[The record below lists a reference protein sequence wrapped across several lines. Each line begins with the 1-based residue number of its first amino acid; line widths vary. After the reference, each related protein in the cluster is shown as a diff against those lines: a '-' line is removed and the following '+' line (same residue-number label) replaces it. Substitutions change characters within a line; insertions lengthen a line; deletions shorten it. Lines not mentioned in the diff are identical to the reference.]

1 MKKNLFSLLVM
12 MAPMLGFTQGNGGI
26 TNENAS
32 TKIEWIG
39 HSLNGQYIVKVTN
52 KQNCSVPMRVQWGG
66 TNRFREKIMSSG
78 ASDTF
83 HITTPP
89 TPICFLGAKPASF
102 CNNPMEMGTV
112 ELNICQVLPVKFSSI
127 VGYRLDS
134 RNIKVVFT
142 VEDES
147 NVKYYNIM
155 LSFNGRSFKTVNVKF
170 PEEGLKANKQYSI
183 LVTY

>member
-89 TPICFLGAKPASF
+89 TPTCFLGAKPTSF
-102 CNNPMEMGTV
+102 CSNTMEMGTV
-112 ELNICQVLPVKFSSI
+112 ELNVCQVIPVKFSSI
-127 VGYRLDS
+127 AGQRVGPRSVRLIFIVEEIT
-134 RNIKVVFT
+134 NIKQF
-142 VEDES
+142 
-147 NVKYYNIM
+147 NIQYS
-155 LSFNGRSFKTVNVKF
+155 LDNGKTFKTANIKTPDGIIVGKPESVIVN
-170 PEEGLKANKQYSI
+170 Y
-183 LVTY
+183 